1 MEARPQAVSRKKKG
15 DRAVREEGDTQ
26 AMDDQTQ
33 TAFDERIRWINQVTD
48 LAKDGNLKAV
58 WQAIEDVDDEHL
70 RSLIL
75 VLVLSRVDDFERIKA
90 HHAEWMTERLNEW
103 PLASDN

>member
-1 MEARPQAVSRKKKG
+1 
-15 DRAVREEGDTQ
+15 
-26 AMDDQTQ
+26 MDDETW

-48 LAKDGNLKAV
+48 LAKDGNLPAD

-75 VLVLSRVDDFERIKA
+75 VLILSRVDDYERIKA
-90 HHAEWMTERLNEW
+90 HYAEWMTERLNEW